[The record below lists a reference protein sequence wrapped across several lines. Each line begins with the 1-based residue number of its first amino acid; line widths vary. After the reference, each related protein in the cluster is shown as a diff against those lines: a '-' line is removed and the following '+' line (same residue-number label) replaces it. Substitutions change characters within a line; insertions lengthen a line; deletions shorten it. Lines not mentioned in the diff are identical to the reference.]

1 VSFRFFTIGLACAGA
16 AGGVLAAMACIPDL
30 PNDEGG
36 SPPDGSA
43 PGPEAGRPFC
53 GDGIIDLQS
62 GEQCDPGAGEAG
74 SPYCTADCQ
83 VACDGG
89 FVWPGN
95 DHCYFDVPAGA
106 VSLSEAIN
114 NRCTGGAA
122 HVVTFASDEELG
134 AVVGAIDAGAF
145 WVGLEFDPTANG
157 YTSVHAL
164 EPGWEPGCPGC
175 FAHVPDASQPLPGD
189 GGFCVEGFS
198 DLTTSWQQYPCAS
211 DAGKGRRIHVICE
224 REPVGALQRA
234 CMEAGVSCIELA
246 WTARSKRYVYFKN
259 AAPSDGPDGSAEQTC
274 ESLGGSLVVLQS
286 FDEREQLWKAVGA
299 TQAQSSFWIG
309 LSLSEGGSSW
319 VWDDDASEDAYP
331 SPWAIRMPRE
341 PGGTRAFLFQ
351 NGGTPAAVDDT
362 LAHNGTG
369 AAPSYFPFVCQ
380 LPP

>member
-30 PNDEGG
+30 PSNEGTPQDGSVAGPEGG
-36 SPPDGSA
+36 K
-43 PGPEAGRPFC
+43 PFC
-53 GDGIIDLQS
+53 GDGIIDPPS
-62 GEQCDPGAGEAG
+62 GEQCDPGPAGG
-74 SPYCTADCQ
+74 SPYCTATCK
-83 VACDGG
+83 VVCDGG
-89 FVWPGN
+89 FVWPRN
-95 DHCYFDVPAGA
+95 DHCYFDVPQGA
-106 VSLSEAIN
+106 QSLNEAIN
-114 NRCTGGAA
+114 TRCAGGGA

-134 AVVGAIDAGAF
+134 AVVGAIDAGSF

-157 YTSVHAL
+157 YTSVHNL

-175 FAHVPDASQPLPGD
+175 FAHVPDAAQPLPGD

-198 DLTTSWQQYPCAS
+198 DLEASWQQYPCAS
-211 DAGKGRRIHVICE
+211 DAGRGRRIHVICE
-224 REPVGALQRA
+224 REPAGVLQRA

-246 WTARSKRYVYFKN
+246 WTAGSKRYVYFHN

-274 ESLGGSLVVLQS
+274 ASLGGSLVVLQS
-286 FDEREQLWKAVGA
+286 SDEREQLWKAVGA

-309 LSLSEGGSSW
+309 LSLPEGGSSW

-331 SPWAIRMPRE
+331 LPWAIRMPRD

-362 LAHNGTG
+362 LARNGTG
-369 AAPSYFPFVCQ
+369 APAFFPFVCQ